1 MFARFLSSTN
11 QRNFSLYEAGNAEK
25 IFTVNENQTTIKK
38 TESRSSTNTAEIT
51 EITELWSIKTSM
63 LSFIIEKKDGFV
75 YYGNLTTQ
83 ICIYMIRDNN

>member
-11 QRNFSLYEAGNAEK
+11 QRNFSLHDTGNAEK

-38 TESRSSTNTAEIT
+38 NDSRSSTNTAEIT
-51 EITELWSIKTSM
+51 ELWSITSM
-63 LSFIIEKKDGFV
+63 LSFIIEKKDDFV

-83 ICIYMIRDNN
+83 MHLHDQGQ